1 MKGSG
6 KTRHAK
12 SWPSPQLAAGPAHVA
27 GCSLLLQLVSM
38 IMEITLVAIDHVT
51 DDNNFEISCGNVSV
65 ECVDRTLFPQRL
77 YPTLTFSF
85 ITILQRPIFSF
96 PFSPLLQAS
105 CLMNMSLSVSLWL
118 YPAPHCR
125 LHIWSRPSCCSGG
138 RMRTD
143 AARAMNATSAAS
155 SSPPPITSLPASL
168 GMSAADNAMFRSNN
182 PA

>member
-12 SWPSPQLAAGPAHVA
+12 SWPSPQLAAGPAHVT

-38 IMEITLVAIDHVT
+38 IREITLVAIDHVT

-96 PFSPLLQAS
+96 PFLNPKELKRVSRRLRSPLL
-105 CLMNMSLSVSLWL
+105 
-118 YPAPHCR
+118 
-125 LHIWSRPSCCSGG
+125 IWNGCSK
-138 RMRTD
+138 TI
-143 AARAMNATSAAS
+143 A
-155 SSPPPITSLPASL
+155 
-168 GMSAADNAMFRSNN
+168 
-182 PA
+182 